1 MISRWQCALL
11 GALLLVVVCLAG
23 CGGGDPEPEPEPMPC
38 KYRPDCSVG
47 PPLGQASAAF
57 RG

>member
-11 GALLLVVVCLAG
+11 GAFLLVTVCLAG

-47 PPLGQASAAF
+47 PPLSQ
-57 RG
+57 